1 MHGTTI
7 LFVHPVLASLRRPQT
22 YVGQAREAATI
33 ARCALQYPLGLAEAA
48 LSTGVPKGDRTFD
61 TPVVLVHG
69 YGHNRSGWFM
79 LDRRLRRVGFTSVHT
94 LNYLPYLSG
103 VPELADRL
111 AERIEAICELTGSD
125 KVHIVG
131 HSMGGIVARWYV
143 QELGGHDRVDTAIT
157 IGSPHSGTYAA
168 MLGVGTG
175 ARDLRPGSRVMR
187 RLERNAK
194 ASPVRWIAYYS
205 NLDMLIQ
212 PASSAMLD
220 HPELA
225 ATNVLV
231 KDHGHVSLM
240 LSQVVG
246 RSIAFQLQAAE
257 GVDGAALISPIGRA
271 AQTSSTAETDELE
284 VSVSTM

>member
-1 MHGTTI
+1 MPS
-7 LFVHPVLASLRRPQT
+7 VHPVLASLRRPQT
-22 YVGQAREAATI
+22 YVGQVREAATI
-33 ARCALQYPLGLAEAA
+33 ARCAVTYPLGLAEAA

-69 YGHNRSGWFM
+69 YGHNRSGWF
-79 LDRRLRRVGFTSVHT
+79 LLERRLRRVGFTSVHT

-111 AERIEAICELTGSD
+111 AERVEAICALTGSD
-125 KVHIVG
+125 KVHLVG
-131 HSMGGIVARWYV
+131 HSMGGIVSRWYV
-143 QELGGHDRVDTAIT
+143 QQLGGDKRVDTAIT

-168 MLGVGTG
+168 MIGVGAG
-175 ARDLRPGSRVMR
+175 ARDLRPGSQVMR

-194 ASPVRWIAYYS
+194 PSDVRWIAYYS

-220 HPELA
+220 HPQLN
-225 ATNVLV
+225 ATNILV

-240 LSQVVG
+240 LSPVVG
-246 RSIAFQLQAAE
+246 RSITYQLQAAE
-257 GVDGAALISPIGRA
+257 GVVGAASIAPFARPAPADSPADLEIDA
-271 AQTSSTAETDELE
+271 VAEAVAEA
-284 VSVSTM
+284 